1 MLANLCPINP
11 FRHIGVVQRAF
22 LVPNFSQL
30 PSAQNNPDA
39 KVACLGGGMFWE
51 LQPPAWSPAPGAAQ
65 HLGRRVLCS
74 LVPPLSRAATGSAG

>member
-30 PSAQNNPDA
+30 PSAQNNPYA
-39 KVACLGGGMFWE
+39 KVGYVGVAYSAILSCFF
-51 LQPPAWSPAPGAAQ
+51 AAQ
-65 HLGRRVLCS
+65 S
-74 LVPPLSRAATGSAG
+74 KTY